1 VKPKSGKPKKTSM
14 STGAWVGHKLGPPT
28 AASKAQLKN
37 LQWTPLKAAMV
48 SRSYMVETHGGGRI
62 EAVPGFNRRRAVTA
76 GLPLSR
82 PRAGSDM
89 VAQSASGLVE
99 LAPVPDTTS
108 IPWRSICQ
116 LIITRQDD
124 TKEYGTA
131 WFAGPSL
138 LVTAGHCIIDRNNG
152 GWASSIAVVPGSNGT
167 DPPPFNTWEA
177 AGIEAHSNWV
187 NKADP
192 HFDYGFISLADST
205 VGRQLGWFGFAVLPD
220 EQIINM
226 MVNIAGYP
234 HDKPA
239 GTMWFNSGRVQAAE
253 QAYLDYMLETEAG
266 ESGSP
271 VFWYSNDQRV
281 VVAVHAYHTG
291 TCNKGLRVTAE
302 MYQRITQL
310 RGF

>member
-1 VKPKSGKPKKTSM
+1 MKPKRTKPKQK
-14 STGAWVGHKLGPPT
+14 STNGAAWAGRKLGRAI
-28 AASKAQLKN
+28 AASKAKLKH

-48 SRSYMVETHGGGRI
+48 SHSYMVETHGGGRI

-76 GLPLSR
+76 GLPLSQ
-82 PRAGSDM
+82 PRVGSDM

-99 LAPVPDTTS
+99 LAPVSDTTS

-116 LIITRQDD
+116 LIITRQDN

-131 WFAGPSL
+131 WFAGPAL

-152 GWASSIAVVPGSNGT
+152 GWASSITVVPGSNGT

-187 NKADP
+187 NEADP
-192 HFDYGFISLADST
+192 HFDYGFISLADPT

-226 MVNIAGYP
+226 IVNIAGYP
-234 HDKPA
+234 RDKPA

-253 QAYLDYMLETEAG
+253 EAYLDYMLETESG